1 MKVNSD
7 FSLKKKVSSFGENIN
22 TPEAHCTQYPWYLY
36 KMVTQNIMRTHE
48 ENSDFSL
55 LKERLI

>member
-1 MKVNSD
+1 MI
-7 FSLKKKVSSFGENIN
+7 GENIN

-55 LKERLI
+55 IKERLI